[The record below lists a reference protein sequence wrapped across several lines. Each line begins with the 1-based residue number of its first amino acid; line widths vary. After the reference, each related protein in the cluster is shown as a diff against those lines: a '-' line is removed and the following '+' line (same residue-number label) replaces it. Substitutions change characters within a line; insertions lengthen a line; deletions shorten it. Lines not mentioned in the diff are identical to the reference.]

1 MGFPDRNARTFPAR
15 CLERSAT
22 MSQDR
27 SARTSP
33 DRCRGKNARTFLVSS
48 ARMFPD
54 SSARTFLGNS
64 AAMFLTRSAPLF
76 PVKNAGMF
84 PASSASKCPGNSAP
98 LLNLPMANNFAGLF
112 YLKGSKLQYY
122 AHIPQNLSLQR
133 EIIYFSNPQL
143 YYLLT
148 ISIYL
153 YSPSHWH

>member
-1 MGFPDRNARTFPAR
+1 MG
-15 CLERSAT
+15 
-22 MSQDR
+22 
-27 SARTSP
+27 SP

-48 ARMFPD
+48 AR
-54 SSARTFLGNS
+54 TFLGNS
-64 AAMFLTRSAPLF
+64 AAMFLTRSARLF
-76 PVKNAGMF
+76 PVKSAGMF

-133 EIIYFSNPQL
+133 EIIHFSNPQL

>member
-1 MGFPDRNARTFPAR
+1 MG
-15 CLERSAT
+15 
-22 MSQDR
+22 SQDR
-27 SARTSP
+27 SVRTSP
-33 DRCRGKNARTFLVSS
+33 DRCRGKNARTFQGSS
-48 ARMFPD
+48 VAMFPD
-54 SSARTFLGNS
+54 NSARTFLGNS

-76 PVKNAGMF
+76 PVKSAGMF

-98 LLNLPMANNFAGLF
+98 LLNLPMANNFAGLLN
-112 YLKGSKLQYY
+112 LKGSKLQYY

-133 EIIYFSNPQL
+133 EIIHFSNPQL

>member
-1 MGFPDRNARTFPAR
+1 MG
-15 CLERSAT
+15 
-22 MSQDR
+22 
-27 SARTSP
+27 SP
-33 DRCRGKNARTFLVSS
+33 DRCRGKNARTFLV
-48 ARMFPD
+48 

-76 PVKNAGMF
+76 PVKSAGML

-122 AHIPQNLSLQR
+122 AHIPRNLPLQR

>member
-1 MGFPDRNARTFPAR
+1 MGSAGMFLP
-15 CLERSAT
+15 RSAT

-27 SARTSP
+27 SARMFP
-33 DRCRGKNARTFLVSS
+33 DSS
-48 ARMFPD
+48 ARTSQGSSVAMFPD
-54 SSARTFLGNS
+54 SSARTF
-64 AAMFLTRSAPLF
+64 
-76 PVKNAGMF
+76 
-84 PASSASKCPGNSAP
+84 PGNSAP

-133 EIIYFSNPQL
+133 EIIHFSNPQL

>member
-1 MGFPDRNARTFPAR
+1 MGSPSSSATMFPGKNARTFPDSSAGMF
-15 CLERSAT
+15 LPRSAT

-33 DRCRGKNARTFLVSS
+33 DRCRGKNARTCLVSS
-48 ARMFPD
+48 ARMFP
-54 SSARTFLGNS
+54 G
-64 AAMFLTRSAPLF
+64 
-76 PVKNAGMF
+76 
-84 PASSASKCPGNSAP
+84 SSASKCPGNSAP

-122 AHIPQNLSLQR
+122 AHIPQNLPLQR

-153 YSPSHWH
+153 YTPSHWH